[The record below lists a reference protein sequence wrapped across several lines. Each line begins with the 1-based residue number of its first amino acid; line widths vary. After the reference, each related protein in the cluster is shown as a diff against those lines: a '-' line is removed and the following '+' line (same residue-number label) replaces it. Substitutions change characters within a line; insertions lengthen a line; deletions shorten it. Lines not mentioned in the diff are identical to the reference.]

1 MTEVTPV
8 RQAQSIPEALEAGIA
23 HHQAGRLPE
32 AEACYQQVLHA
43 DPANADGLH
52 YLGLVA
58 HQVGKNEIAIEL
70 FDKALASRP
79 GYAEAWSNRG
89 LALHDIARYEDA
101 IASYDRALSVR
112 PAFAEASFNR
122 GNALQQLGHM
132 AEALA
137 SYDAALAIQPA
148 YWEVLG
154 NRGNVLQKLNRYEE
168 ACTSYENALALN
180 PSFADAHWNLGL
192 CRLTCGDF
200 ANGWPEIEWRWQTRE
215 FNAHRRDFSQPLWL
229 GDRSIS
235 GKTILLHAEQGLG
248 DTLQFCR
255 YAPMV
260 AALGATVLL
269 EVQGALRPLLGGLD
283 GVSELLV
290 QGEALPAFDFHC
302 PLLSL
307 PLAFRT
313 TEANIPAPIPYVRAD
328 AALASERRAR
338 IGEKRGPRIGIA
350 WSATKATAYGVARS
364 MPLAEFL
371 GMIPAG
377 AQCGSLQKDLDDVER
392 AIIEARADILHF
404 GTGFADT
411 AALVEL
417 MDLVISVD
425 TSIAHLAGAMGKP
438 VWILMPRAGDW
449 RWMRD
454 REDSPWYPTARLYRQ
469 PSAGDWAGVARRVR
483 ADLARL
489 FPG

>member
-1 MTEVTPV
+1 MTAASTGEQVPSAAEVL
-8 RQAQSIPEALEAGIA
+8 RIGIA

-89 LALHDIARYEDA
+89 LALHDLGRYEDA
-101 IASYDRALSVR
+101 IASYDHALSAR

-122 GNALQQLGHM
+122 GNALQQLGRVS
-132 AEALA
+132 EALA
-137 SYDAALAIQPA
+137 SYDAALAIQPG

-154 NRGNVLQKLNRYEE
+154 NRGNALQKLNRYEE
-168 ACTSYENALALN
+168 ACASYERSLAIE

-215 FNAHRRDFSQPLWL
+215 FSAHRRDFSQPLWL
-229 GDRSIS
+229 GCQSIA
-235 GKTILLHAEQGLG
+235 GRTILLHAEQGLG

-255 YAPMV
+255 YAPLV
-260 AALGATVLL
+260 AALGAVVLL
-269 EVQGALRPLLGGLD
+269 EVQGALLPLLGGLG
-283 GVSELLV
+283 GVSRLLA
-290 QGEALPAFDFHC
+290 QGETLPAFDFHC

-307 PLAFRT
+307 PLAFGT
-313 TEANIPAPIPYVRAD
+313 TVASIPAPIPYVRAD
-328 AALASERRAR
+328 AALAAQWRAR
-338 IGEKRGPRIGIA
+338 LGEKRAPRIGIT
-350 WSATKATAYGVARS
+350 WSATRATAYGIARS
-364 MPLAEFL
+364 IPLAEFL
-371 GMIPAG
+371 KIIPPG
-377 AQCGSLQKDLDDVER
+377 AQCVSLQKDLDEEER
-392 AIIEARADILHF
+392 ALIESRAVILHF

-411 AALVEL
+411 AALVES
-417 MDLVISVD
+417 MDLVVSVD

-469 PSAGDWAGVARRVR
+469 PVAGDWASVVKRVGE
-483 ADLARL
+483 DLARL
-489 FPG
+489 PFR